1 MSIVDCRS
9 VRHKA
14 QGVLAHILGRLPC
27 SKKTPKKIGN
37 SMLAQCRYRMKIR
50 KAGNIC
56 RIINCPTKI
65 CKDRHKLAN
74 CNAIRILYHN
84 GKIQFAEA
92 STALHYQKRKI
103 PQNRNPL
110 QNSRRNYVSATP
122 QAGALRHI
130 QMAWP
135 NQRANVSDV
144 PREMKRA

>member
-1 MSIVDCRS
+1 
-9 VRHKA
+9 
-14 QGVLAHILGRLPC
+14 
-27 SKKTPKKIGN
+27 
-37 SMLAQCRYRMKIR
+37 MLAQCRYRMKIR
-50 KAGNIC
+50 KSEEYLQSHQL
-56 RIINCPTKI
+56 PYEI

-84 GKIQFAEA
+84 GKIKFAEA

-110 QNSRRNYVSATP
+110 QNSGKTYVSATP

>member
-1 MSIVDCRS
+1 M
-9 VRHKA
+9 
-14 QGVLAHILGRLPC
+14 LAHILGRLPC
-27 SKKTPKKIGN
+27 PKKTPRKIGN

-56 RIINCPTKI
+56 RIVNCPTKI

-110 QNSRRNYVSATP
+110 QNSGEMQTGTLDGSPSKHTPEIQPTADANARWAGTRTIRTYDLRSAIRF
-122 QAGALRHI
+122 GYILY
-130 QMAWP
+130 
-135 NQRANVSDV
+135 
-144 PREMKRA
+144 

>member
-1 MSIVDCRS
+1 
-9 VRHKA
+9 
-14 QGVLAHILGRLPC
+14 
-27 SKKTPKKIGN
+27 
-37 SMLAQCRYRMKIR
+37 MLAQCRYRMKIR

-56 RIINCPTKI
+56 RIVNCPTKI

-110 QNSRRNYVSATP
+110 QNSGRNYVSATP
-122 QAGALRHI
+122 QAGALCHI
-130 QMAWP
+130 HMVWP
-135 NQRANVSDV
+135 NQCANVKIFRCAKGRGACLKISPKGSIGFPVD
-144 PREMKRA
+144 

>member
-1 MSIVDCRS
+1 
-9 VRHKA
+9 
-14 QGVLAHILGRLPC
+14 
-27 SKKTPKKIGN
+27 
-37 SMLAQCRYRMKIR
+37 MLAQCRYRMKIR

-56 RIINCPTKI
+56 RIVNCPTKI
-65 CKDRHKLAN
+65 CKGRHKLAN

-103 PQNRNPL
+103 PQNHNPL
-110 QNSRRNYVSATP
+110 QDSGKIYVSATP

-144 PREMKRA
+144 PREIKRA

>member
-1 MSIVDCRS
+1 MSIPNENTKS
-9 VRHKA
+9 GKYLQNH
-14 QGVLAHILGRLPC
+14 QLP
-27 SKKTPKKIGN
+27 
-37 SMLAQCRYRMKIR
+37 YE
-50 KAGNIC
+50 
-56 RIINCPTKI
+56 I
-65 CKDRHKLAN
+65 CKERHKLAN

-110 QNSRRNYVSATP
+110 QNNGRSYVSATP

>member
-1 MSIVDCRS
+1 M
-9 VRHKA
+9 
-14 QGVLAHILGRLPC
+14 LAHTLERLPC

-56 RIINCPTKI
+56 RIISCPTKI

-74 CNAIRILYHN
+74 CNATRILCHN

-92 STALHYQKRKI
+92 STALHYRKRKI
-103 PQNRNPL
+103 LQNRNPL
-110 QNSRRNYVSATP
+110 QNSGKTYVSATP

-130 QMAWP
+130 QMPLAWP